1 MDSMSK
7 RASCD
12 SLKTCARYIINL
24 RTLAADDGP
33 GETDADGGTDD
44 PVEPGEPGAHG
55 AHGDGGAR
63 SAGGD
68 GNASSTGGERDGLI
82 ASVVNG
88 ADGDRNG
95 ISVPSLALRMRRR

>member
-1 MDSMSK
+1 
-7 RASCD
+7 
-12 SLKTCARYIINL
+12 L
-24 RTLAADDGP
+24 RTLAADDAD
-33 GETDADGGTDD
+33 GETDADGCTDD
-44 PVEPGEPGAHG
+44 PVEPG

-68 GNASSTGGERDGLI
+68 GNASSTGGEHDGLI

-95 ISVPSLALRMRRR
+95 ISVPSLASRMRRR